1 MIPVTTIGGYLG
13 AGKTTVVNHMLRHAN
28 GARLAILVN
37 EFGQLAIDED
47 LIIAQGDEMISIAG
61 GCICCSFGDNLVG
74 AMMDLA
80 ALDPA
85 PDHIVIEAS
94 GVAIPGAIAAS
105 ISLLPGFRHD
115 GIIVLADAETIRAR
129 AGDKYVGDTIMRQLA
144 DADIILLTKTDL
156 VAPAALDDTTQWL
169 ATQSPAARILPITG
183 GRIAPAILLDRFA
196 RLAPY
201 ETSPHADHLFESL
214 TLPMRASVDATAL
227 AQALV
232 NPAFGIVRAKGHV
245 TGPAGDKWLIQIVG
259 QRFDVTRSDI
269 DAPDQIVCIGLT
281 GQLDKPAIQKLN
293 P

>member
-156 VAPAALDDTTQWL
+156 VAPAALNDTTQWL

-196 RLAPY
+196 RLTPY
-201 ETSPHADHLFESL
+201 ETSRHSDHLFESL
-214 TLPMRASVDATAL
+214 TLPIPLPVDASAL

-232 NPAFGIVRAKGHV
+232 TPTLGVVRAKGHV
-245 TGPAGDKWLIQIVG
+245 TGPDGQKWLIQIVG
-259 QRFDVTRSDI
+259 QRFEVTRSDI
-269 DAPDQIVCIGLT
+269 EASDEIVCIGLT
-281 GQLDKPAIQKLN
+281 GQLDKSAIQKLN

>member
-13 AGKTTVVNHMLRHAN
+13 AGKTTVVNHLLRHAN

-94 GVAIPGAIAAS
+94 GVAIPGSIAAS
-105 ISLLPGFRHD
+105 VSLLSGFRHD
-115 GIIVLADAETIRAR
+115 GIVVLADAETISTRAQ
-129 AGDKYVGDTIMRQLA
+129 DKYVGDTILRQLA
-144 DADIILLTKTDL
+144 DADILLLTKTDL
-156 VAPAALDDTTQWL
+156 ISASQCRETIDWLGQLGSSARIVPISDGKVAPE
-169 ATQSPAARILPITG
+169 
-183 GRIAPAILLDRFA
+183 ILLDQFA
-196 RLAPY
+196 RQGPY
-201 ETSPHADHLFESL
+201 ESSPHSDRLFESVSIEL
-214 TLPMRASVDATAL
+214 TAPCDARAF

-232 NPAFGIVRAKGHV
+232 DPTLGIIRAKGHV
-245 TGPAGDKWLIQIVG
+245 TDHCGARTLIQIVG
-259 QRFDVTRSDI
+259 ERFEVTASDI
-269 DAPDQIVCIGLT
+269 PAKDEIVCIVLSGR
-281 GQLDKPAIQKLN
+281 LN
-293 P
+293 IEGIKSLAN